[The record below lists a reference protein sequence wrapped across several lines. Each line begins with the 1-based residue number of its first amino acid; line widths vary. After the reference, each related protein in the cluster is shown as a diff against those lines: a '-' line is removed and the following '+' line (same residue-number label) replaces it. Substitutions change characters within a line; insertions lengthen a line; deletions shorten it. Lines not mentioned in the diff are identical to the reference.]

1 MSNPLDLFPPRIR
14 IADANGMMTPEFYRA
29 LQTVFK
35 RLGGAASDST
45 PDSSSFDVM
54 QPFNDLVNNQFSDI
68 QQPTISDNS
77 YSSETSYARI

>member
-14 IADANGMMTPEFYRA
+14 IADANGNMTPEFYRA

-35 RLGGAASDST
+35 RLGGSASDNT
-45 PDSSSFDVM
+45 PDSNSFDVM
-54 QPFNDLVNNQFSDI
+54 QPFNDLADKQLADI
-68 QQPTISDNS
+68 QQPTTNDNS